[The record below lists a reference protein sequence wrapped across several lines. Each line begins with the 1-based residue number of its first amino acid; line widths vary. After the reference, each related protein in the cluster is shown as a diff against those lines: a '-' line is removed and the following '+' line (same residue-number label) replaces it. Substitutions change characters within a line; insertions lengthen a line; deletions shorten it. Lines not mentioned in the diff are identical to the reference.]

1 MAKRENKG
9 KKNGTKQTKRRR
21 RIDQPDG
28 LKCVSSIVLKT
39 CPLSFSSSSA
49 LLLICTSASASALLG
64 KEKSKGRKSQVT
76 GKDKGQEDKEREMRK
91 RT

>member
-49 LLLICTSASASALLG
+49 LLFIYTSASASALLG
-64 KEKSKGRKSQVT
+64 KEKSKGRKRKSQVT
-76 GKDKGQEDKEREMRK
+76 GKDEGKREEKEK
-91 RT
+91 

>member
-49 LLLICTSASASALLG
+49 LLLICTSASASTLLG
-64 KEKSKGRKSQVT
+64 KEKSKGRKRKSQVT
-76 GKDKGQEDKEREMRK
+76 GKDEGKREEKEK
-91 RT
+91 

>member
-21 RIDQPDG
+21 KIDQPDG

-49 LLLICTSASASALLG
+49 LLFIDTSASASALLG
-64 KEKSKGRKSQVT
+64 KEKSKGRKRKSQVT
-76 GKDKGQEDKEREMRK
+76 GKDEGKREEKEK
-91 RT
+91 